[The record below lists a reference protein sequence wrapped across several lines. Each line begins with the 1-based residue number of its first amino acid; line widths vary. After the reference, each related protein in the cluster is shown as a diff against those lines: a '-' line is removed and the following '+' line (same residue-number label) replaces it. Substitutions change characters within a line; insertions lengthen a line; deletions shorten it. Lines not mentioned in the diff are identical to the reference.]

1 MELVIENYTNIH
13 TNKISNVKV
22 KRTTGEIIDLYFE
35 NIYDSRALA
44 YYNGKW
50 IKCHWF
56 FDDNTN
62 YHVGFSL
69 IKTLDNMIDFEEKI
83 FPKESIKKYEFDIE
97 ENTNIWEC
105 VKCMNRNYKSTDC
118 WYCKS
123 WICMNCT
130 VANSC
135 DSYICSICTNKNQE
149 LADMC
154 DYWICSNCTIKNNND
169 TYECSVCCTMYDEEE
184 EEQDDSDDPD
194 YEGDEY
200 NIPDTF
206 TMKLRSQ
213 NKLCCLCDE
222 NSSDTIICYANKHIL
237 CNECFEG
244 NLMNQIGSEYNKHFK
259 DHDMKIV
266 CEMCRVNPTET
277 DRTISKYTDKD
288 VVCHVSEETY
298 EKYRKACF
306 DIIHVKAA
314 NETETRLKK
323 QFEEQPDFFPKQ
335 KKQKNNNIS
344 MHRNHI
350 IENILTLK
358 CTSCD
363 AAFLDF
369 AGCFAL
375 TCNNCD
381 ANFCGWCLENC
392 NDMDSCHK
400 HVLYCDY
407 SKEYGSLFSSL
418 ELFKECHNEWR
429 YDMITDYINT
439 KVKKADR
446 HKVRK
451 AIEDDL
457 YDIGM

>member
-1 MELVIENYTNIH
+1 MELTFENYTNIH
-13 TNKISNVKV
+13 TNKVSNVKV
-22 KRTTGEIIDLYFE
+22 KRTNGEIIDLYFE

-44 YYNGKW
+44 FYNGKW

-56 FDDNTN
+56 FDNDAN

-69 IKTLDNMIDFEEKI
+69 IKTPYNMIDFEEKV
-83 FPKESIKKYEFDIE
+83 FPKEAVQKYESYTE
-97 ENTNIWEC
+97 ENSQIWEC
-105 VKCMNRNYKSTDC
+105 NKCTNRNYKSNDC

-123 WICMNCT
+123 WICSNCT
-130 VANSC
+130 ILNSC
-135 DSYICSICTNKNQE
+135 DSYICSICSNKNQDI
-149 LADMC
+149 ANVC
-154 DYWICSNCTIKNNND
+154 DYWICMNCTVKN
-169 TYECSVCCTMYDEEE
+169 TKETEECSVCAMHYDEDESY
-184 EEQDDSDDPD
+184 DSDDS
-194 YEGDEY
+194 GDEDY
-200 NIPDTF
+200 IEENEDDPEPF

-213 NKLCCLCDE
+213 DRKCCLCDE
-222 NSSDTIICYANKHIL
+222 NSSDTIICSANKHIL

-266 CEMCRVNPTET
+266 CEMCRVNTNVSE
-277 DRTISKYTDKD
+277 RTISKYTDKD
-288 VVCHVSEETY
+288 VICHVSEETF

-314 NETETRLKK
+314 NETEIRLKK
-323 QFEEQPDFFPKQ
+323 QFDEQP
-335 KKQKNNNIS
+335 KKQKNDNIS
-344 MHRNHI
+344 KHRNHI

-358 CTSCD
+358 CPSCD
-363 AAFLDF
+363 VAFLDF
-369 AGCFAL
+369 TGCFAL

-381 ANFCGWCLENC
+381 DNFCGWCLESC
-392 NDMDSCHK
+392 GDMDTCHK

-418 ELFKECHNEWR
+418 ELFNECHNEWR
-429 YDMITDYINT
+429 QDMITDYIKT

-446 HKVRK
+446 SKVRK
-451 AIEDDL
+451 AIEYDM